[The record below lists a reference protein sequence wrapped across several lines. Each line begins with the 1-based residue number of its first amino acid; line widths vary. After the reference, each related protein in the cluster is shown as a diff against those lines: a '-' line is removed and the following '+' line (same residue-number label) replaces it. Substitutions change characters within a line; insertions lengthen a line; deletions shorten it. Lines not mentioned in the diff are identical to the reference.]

1 SGLNRRWL
9 LTPILPTSIEAS
21 FFRPL
26 PYLVVRVTSVESSCL
41 YYCCVHRNEKMDE
54 LSQASLVKT
63 LGSTMDELESIWEKL
78 GLSEEEM
85 SRRRKSALGNVSS
98 LLSEM
103 LAEEKGR
110 LESVQLNVQQSRLE
124 LETLQVE
131 LNSFIVNID
140 EDMPL
145 IMAADSYRRA
155 LDELKIEKKRR
166 ISLWK
171 DLNEQ
176 LTLICGRIGEEHK
189 YDSREESVP
198 SLLELESLEE
208 DVKFKMS
215 ILRQR
220 TKLFE
225 GYGEKI
231 RNFASVLN
239 YCGRNA
245 FEISVLNTGESP
257 PVLSDHDI
265 DLLSAF
271 YTEVSGEFSY
281 LVAFLLILC
290 SLLCKLHEKYEEHM
304 EKLQKEC
311 DEKYGALVQAWDQY
325 PYSVEAQQ
333 LYQAEIDRLN
343 RYYEERKQIL
353 EMVLEWETQWM
364 AKLDL
369 ENREADPKRY
379 SNRGGVLLKEER
391 EKRAIER
398 KLLKVRQC
406 IEGAAAAWNELHPSD
421 PILVDG
427 LPVMKKLETTEIRYE
442 QEKEEEKHARKFLRK
457 AKLEDECVYSS
468 GSHHVNKVLKTP
480 SGPKSTIKTPG
491 TVYQTP
497 KNRQGMP
504 QIVIRSPSCSCLP
517 DTASVNGL
525 PPILPSASSLE
536 EIGTQPSSYGQFVVD
551 LHCLSGNQVSSFVCD
566 ASFEEDE

>member
-1 SGLNRRWL
+1 
-9 LTPILPTSIEAS
+9 
-21 FFRPL
+21 
-26 PYLVVRVTSVESSCL
+26 
-41 YYCCVHRNEKMDE
+41 MDE

-271 YTEVSGEFSY
+271 YTE
-281 LVAFLLILC
+281 
-290 SLLCKLHEKYEEHM
+290 LHEKYEEHM

-311 DEKYGALVQAWDQY
+311 DEKYGALVQAWDQCKISINERQHFLGQIKGTLVISRFLVDEG
-325 PYSVEAQQ
+325 PFKILIRSKLNNCTKQKSIVSTVTTKSVSKSWKWYWSGRRSGWQSWIWRFSLIKACRCTKFFRCQ
-333 LYQAEIDRLN
+333 
-343 RYYEERKQIL
+343 
-353 EMVLEWETQWM
+353 
-364 AKLDL
+364 
-369 ENREADPKRY
+369 NREADPKRY